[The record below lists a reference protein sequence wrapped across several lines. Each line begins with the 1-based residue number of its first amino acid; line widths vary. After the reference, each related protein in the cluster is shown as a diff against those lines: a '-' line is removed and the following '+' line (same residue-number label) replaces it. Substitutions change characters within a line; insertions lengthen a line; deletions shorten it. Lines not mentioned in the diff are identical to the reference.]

1 MVLYSYLAGN
11 SALRTHGLRALRGF
25 SLLEIVL
32 VLFVLGLLAAAVT
45 PSLREMV
52 ERGRR
57 DAEAKTLDDLAN
69 TVTSTFDATDL
80 TNDNVAALSGTI
92 GTSDT
97 ATRFSTST
105 SGTSAT
111 TAVADWFAK
120 AARARGLTP
129 QIGVAPTPAAQPAL
143 AQITFNP
150 TGNPRLLFAGPSEA
164 GRQRFLLVSLTARS
178 EQLTLPAYETSA
190 AWFDALWNSDWES
203 RTAQPPA
210 YWTGKLTPAQLAA
223 WTQGSSGLTQ
233 VYRLCVRRIVLPKFT
248 VTVNNNHATDS
259 AFVSFNNVSPAFTA
273 PANSGA
279 NVTPEIL
286 GGRLIT
292 INRGT
297 SLPGVEAL
305 RFRLRENPTVTV
317 Q

>member
-32 VLFVLGLLAAAVT
+32 VLFVLGILSAAVA

-57 DAEAKTLDDLAN
+57 DAEAKSLDELA
-69 TVTSTFDATDL
+69 TAVASTFDATDL
-80 TNDNVAALSGTI
+80 TNDNVAALPGTM
-92 GTSDT
+92 GPGDT
-97 ATRFSTST
+97 ATQFSTST
-105 SGTSAT
+105 SATSAA
-111 TAVADWFAK
+111 TAATDWFSK
-120 AARARGLTP
+120 VARARGITP
-129 QIGVAPTPAAQPAL
+129 QMGVAPTTAAQPAL
-143 AQITFNP
+143 AQIAYNP
-150 TGNPRLLFAGPSEA
+150 SGNPRLLFAGPSEA
-164 GRQRFLLVSLTARS
+164 GRQRFLLVSLTARP
-178 EQLTLPAYETSA
+178 EQLTLPAYENSA

-223 WTQGSSGLTQ
+223 WTQGSGGLTQ

-248 VTVNNNHATDS
+248 VTVNDNHATDS

-305 RFRLRENPTVTV
+305 RFRLRENATITV

>member
-1 MVLYSYLAGN
+1 M
-11 SALRTHGLRALRGF
+11 RTSHRGF

-45 PSLREMV
+45 PSLREV
-52 ERGRR
+52 IERGR
-57 DAEAKTLDDLAN
+57 AEAEARTLDSLAA
-69 TVTSTFDATDL
+69 TIGATFDATDL
-80 TNDNVAALSGTI
+80 TNDNIAALPGTI
-92 GTSDT
+92 GTGDT

-105 SGTSAT
+105 AATSAT
-111 TAVADWFAK
+111 TAAEDWFAK
-120 AARARGLTP
+120 VARARGLTP
-129 QIGVAPTPAAQPAL
+129 QLGAAPTSAMQPAL
-143 AQITFNP
+143 AQIAFNAA
-150 TGNPRLLFAGPSEA
+150 GNPRLLFAGPAEA

-190 AWFDALWNSDWES
+190 AWFDALWHHDWES

-210 YWTGKLTPAQLAA
+210 DWSGRLTPAQLAA
-223 WTQGSSGLTQ
+223 WSQGGSGLTQ

-248 VTVNNNHATDS
+248 VTVNNNHPADS
-259 AFVSFNNVSPAFTA
+259 AYVSFNNTSPACTA
-273 PANSGA
+273 PPASGA
-279 NVTPEIL
+279 NTTPEIL

-292 INRGT
+292 IHRGT

-305 RFRLRENPTVTV
+305 RFRLRENATITV

>member
-1 MVLYSYLAGN
+1 MALYCYLARN
-11 SALRTHGLRALRGF
+11 SALRAHGLRALRAF

-32 VLFVLGLLAAAVT
+32 VLFILGILVAAIA
-45 PSLREMV
+45 PSLREV
-52 ERGRR
+52 IERGRR
-57 DAEAKTLDDLAN
+57 DAEAKALDELAATLA
-69 TVTSTFDATDL
+69 TTFDATDL
-80 TNDNVAALSGTI
+80 TNDNIAAMPGTI
-92 GTSDT
+92 GPADT
-97 ATRFSTST
+97 ATRFSSST
-105 SGTSAT
+105 TATSAT
-111 TAVADWFAK
+111 TAATDWFAK
-120 AARARGLTP
+120 VARARGLTP
-129 QIGVAPTPAAQPAL
+129 QIGVAPTTAAQPAL
-143 AQITFNP
+143 AQIAYNP
-150 TGNPRLLFAGPSEA
+150 VGNPRLLFAGPSES

-178 EQLTLPAYETSA
+178 DQLVLPPYDASA
-190 AWFDALWNSDWES
+190 SWFDALWNNDWES

-210 YWTGKLTPAQLAA
+210 YWTGTLTPAQLAA

-273 PANSGA
+273 TANSGA

-297 SLPGVEAL
+297 NLPGVQAL
-305 RFRLRENPTVTV
+305 QFRLRENATITV

>member
-1 MVLYSYLAGN
+1 MVLYSYLARN
-11 SALRTHGLRALRGF
+11 SALRTHGLRVIRGF

-32 VLFVLGLLAAAVT
+32 VIFILGILVAAVA
-45 PSLREMV
+45 PSLREV
-52 ERGRR
+52 IERARR
-57 DAEAKTLDDLAN
+57 DAEAKSLDELA
-69 TVTSTFDATDL
+69 VTIATTFDATDL
-80 TNDNVAALSGTI
+80 SNDNVAALPGTI
-92 GTSDT
+92 GAGDT
-97 ATRFSTST
+97 ATRFSAST
-105 SGTSAT
+105 SVTSAT
-111 TAVADWFAK
+111 TAAADWFAK
-120 AARARGLTP
+120 VARARGLTP
-129 QIGVAPTPAAQPAL
+129 QIGVAPTTAAQPAL
-143 AQITFNP
+143 AQIAYNP

-164 GRQRFLLVSLTARS
+164 GRQRFLLISLTARS
-178 EQLTLPAYETSA
+178 EQLALPAFEASA

-223 WTQGSSGLTQ
+223 WTQGGSGLTQ

-259 AFVSFNNVSPAFTA
+259 AYVSFNNVSPAFTA

-279 NVTPEIL
+279 NVTPELL
-286 GGRLIT
+286 GGRLVT

-305 RFRLRENPTVTV
+305 RFRLRENPTITV

>member
-1 MVLYSYLAGN
+1 MVLYAYPHRHRL
-11 SALRTHGLRALRGF
+11 LRSHYGRVLRGF

-32 VLFVLGLLAAAVT
+32 VLFVIGILAAAMAPAV
-45 PSLREMV
+45 RDIV
-52 ERGRR
+52 EKGRR
-57 DAEAKTLDDLAN
+57 EAELRSLDELAN
-69 TVTSTFDATDL
+69 AITASFDATDL
-80 TNDNVAALSGTI
+80 TNDNVAALPGTL
-92 GTSDT
+92 GAGDT

-105 SGTSAT
+105 TATSAT
-111 TAVADWFAK
+111 TAATDWFAK
-120 AARARGLTP
+120 IARARGLTV
-129 QIGVAPTPAAQPAL
+129 QMGTAPTATVQPAL
-143 AQITFNP
+143 AQITYNP
-150 TGNPRLLFAGPSEA
+150 AGNPRLLFAGPSEA

-178 EQLTLPAYETSA
+178 EQLVLPAYEASA

-210 YWTGKLTPAQLAA
+210 SWAGKLAPAQLAA
-223 WTQGSSGLTQ
+223 WTQGGAGLTQ

-248 VTVNNNHATDS
+248 VTVNNNHATDA
-259 AFVSFNNVSPAFTA
+259 AFVSFNNTSPAFTA
-273 PANSGA
+273 PPNSGA
-279 NVTPEIL
+279 NATPEIL

-305 RFRLRENPTVTV
+305 RFRLRENATITV

>member
-1 MVLYSYLAGN
+1 MVLYCYLTKI

-32 VLFVLGLLAAAVT
+32 VLFVLGILAAAVA
-45 PSLREMV
+45 PSLREIV

-57 DAEAKTLDDLAN
+57 DAEAKTLDELAN
-69 TVTSTFDATDL
+69 TLATTFDATDL
-80 TNDNVAALSGTI
+80 TNDNIAALPGTI
-92 GTSDT
+92 GAGDT
-97 ATRFSTST
+97 ATRFSNST
-105 SGTSAT
+105 TATSAT

-129 QIGVAPTPAAQPAL
+129 QVGVAPTTAAQPAL
-143 AQITFNP
+143 AQIAYNP
-150 TGNPRLLFAGPSEA
+150 TGNPRLLFAGPSES
-164 GRQRFLLVSLTARS
+164 GRQRFLLLSLTARS
-178 EQLTLPAYETSA
+178 DQLVLPPYEITA
-190 AWFDALWNSDWES
+190 AWFDALWNNDWES

-210 YWTGKLTPAQLAA
+210 YWTGKLTAAQLVA

-233 VYRLCVRRIVLPKFT
+233 VYRLCVRRIILPKFT
-248 VTVNNNHATDS
+248 VTVNNNHPTDS
-259 AFVSFNNVSPAFTA
+259 AFVSFNNTSPAFTA

-286 GGRLIT
+286 GGRLVT
-292 INRGT
+292 LNRGT
-297 SLPGVEAL
+297 SLPGVQAL
-305 RFRLRENPTVTV
+305 QFRLRENATITV

>member
-11 SALRTHGLRALRGF
+11 SALRTHGLRALRAF

-32 VLFVLGLLAAAVT
+32 VLFVLGIVAAAVA
-45 PSLREMV
+45 PSLREV
-52 ERGRR
+52 IERGRR
-57 DAEAKTLDDLAN
+57 DAEAKTLDELAS
-69 TVTSTFDATDL
+69 TLATTFDATDL
-80 TNDNVAALSGTI
+80 TNDNVAAVPGTI
-92 GTSDT
+92 GAADT

-105 SGTSAT
+105 TATSAT
-111 TAVADWFAK
+111 TSAADWFAK

-129 QIGVAPTPAAQPAL
+129 QIGAAPTTAAQPAL
-143 AQITFNP
+143 ALIAYNP

-164 GRQRFLLVSLTARS
+164 GRQRFLLVSLTARPD
-178 EQLTLPAYETSA
+178 QLALPSFEATA
-190 AWFDALWNSDWES
+190 AWFDALWNADWES
-203 RTAQPPA
+203 RTAQPPS
-210 YWTGKLTPAQLAA
+210 YWTGKLTPAQLGA

-248 VTVNNNHATDS
+248 VTVNNNHLTDS
-259 AFVSFNNVSPAFTA
+259 AFVSFNNTSPAFTA
-273 PANSGA
+273 PPNSGA
-279 NVTPEIL
+279 NVTTEIL

-305 RFRLRENPTVTV
+305 RFRLRENATITV

>member
-1 MVLYSYLAGN
+1 MVLYSYLAKN

-32 VLFVLGLLAAAVT
+32 VLFVLGLLAAAVA
-45 PSLREMV
+45 PSLRDV
-52 ERGRR
+52 IERGRR
-57 DAEAKTLDDLAN
+57 DAEAKSLDELA
-69 TVTSTFDATDL
+69 VAVSSTFDATDL
-80 TNDNVAALSGTI
+80 TNDNVAALAGTI
-92 GTSDT
+92 GPGDT
-97 ATRFSTST
+97 ATQFSS
-105 SGTSAT
+105 STSAT
-111 TAVADWFAK
+111 SASTATTDWFAK
-120 AARARGLTP
+120 IARTRGITP
-129 QIGVAPTPAAQPAL
+129 QIGVAPTTAAQPAL
-143 AQITFNP
+143 AQIAYNP
-150 TGNPRLLFAGPSEA
+150 SGNPRFLFAGPSEA

-178 EQLTLPAYETSA
+178 EQLTLPAYEASA

-203 RTAQPPA
+203 RTAPPPA
-210 YWTGKLTPAQLAA
+210 YWTGKLTPAQFAA
-223 WTQGSSGLTQ
+223 WTQGSGGLTQ

-259 AFVSFNNVSPAFTA
+259 AFVSFNNISTAFTA

-305 RFRLRENPTVTV
+305 RFRLRENATITV

>member
-1 MVLYSYLAGN
+1 MVLPFLIRKNGRRRRN
-11 SALRTHGLRALRGF
+11 LGGF

-32 VLFVLGLLAAAVT
+32 VLFVLGLLAAAVA
-45 PSLREMV
+45 PSLRDTV

-57 DAEAKTLDDLAN
+57 EAEVRALDELAG
-69 TVTSTFDATDL
+69 TISATFDATDL
-80 TNDNVAALSGTI
+80 TNDNIAALPGTI
-92 GTSDT
+92 GPGDT
-97 ATRFSTST
+97 ATRFATST
-105 SGTSAT
+105 NAISAT

-129 QIGVAPTPAAQPAL
+129 QIGLAPTAAAQPAL
-143 AQITFNP
+143 APVVWNAL
-150 TGNPRLLFAGPSEA
+150 GNPRLLFAGPGET

-178 EQLTLPAYETSA
+178 DQLVLPPYESTA
-190 AWFDALWNSDWES
+190 AWFDALWNNDWES

-210 YWTGKLTPAQLAA
+210 YWSGRLTPAQLAA
-223 WTQGSSGLTQ
+223 WTQGGSGLTQ
-233 VYRLCVRRIVLPKFT
+233 VSRLCVRRIVLPKFT

-259 AFVSFNNVSPAFTA
+259 AWIACNNVSPAFTA

-297 SLPGVEAL
+297 SLPGVPAL
-305 RFRLRENPTVTV
+305 QFRLRENATITV

>member
-1 MVLYSYLAGN
+1 MVLYSYLSGN
-11 SALRTHGLRALRGF
+11 SSPRTHGLRALRGF

-32 VLFVLGLLAAAVT
+32 VLFILGLLATAIA
-45 PSLREMV
+45 PSLREIV

-57 DAEAKTLDDLAN
+57 DAETKSLDELAN
-69 TVTSTFDATDL
+69 AVTSTFDSTDL

-92 GTSDT
+92 GPGDT

-105 SGTSAT
+105 SATSAT
-111 TAVADWFAK
+111 TAAADWFAK
-120 AARARGLTP
+120 IARARGLTP
-129 QIGVAPTPAAQPAL
+129 QIGVAPTTAAQPAL
-143 AQITFNP
+143 AQLAYNP
-150 TGNPRLLFAGPSEA
+150 SGNPRLLFAGPNEA
-164 GRQRFLLVSLTARS
+164 GRQRFLLVSLTARA

-203 RTAQPPA
+203 RTALSPA

-223 WTQGSSGLTQ
+223 WTQGSGGLTQ

-259 AFVSFNNVSPAFTA
+259 AFASFNNVSPVFTA

-286 GGRLIT
+286 GGRLIS

-305 RFRLRENPTVTV
+305 RFRLRENATVTV

>member
-1 MVLYSYLAGN
+1 MVLHSYLTGN

-32 VLFVLGLLAAAVT
+32 VLFVLGLLAATIA
-45 PSLREMV
+45 PSLREV
-52 ERGRR
+52 IERGRR
-57 DAEAKTLDDLAN
+57 DAEAKSLDELAGA
-69 TVTSTFDATDL
+69 VASTFDATDL
-80 TNDNVAALSGTI
+80 TNDNVASLPGTI
-92 GTSDT
+92 GTGDT

-105 SGTSAT
+105 SATSAS
-111 TAVADWFAK
+111 TAASDWFAK
-120 AARARGLTP
+120 VARARGITP
-129 QIGVAPTPAAQPAL
+129 QIGVAPTAAAQPAL
-143 AQITFNP
+143 AQIAYNS
-150 TGNPRLLFAGPSEA
+150 TGNPRLLLAGPSEA

-178 EQLTLPAYETSA
+178 EQLTLPAYEASV
-190 AWFDALWNSDWES
+190 AWFDALWNSDWEG

-210 YWTGKLTPAQLAA
+210 YWTGKLTPTQLAA
-223 WTQGSSGLTQ
+223 WSQGTGGLTQ

-248 VTVNNNHATDS
+248 ITVNNNHATDS

-297 SLPGVEAL
+297 SLPGVQAL
-305 RFRLRENPTVTV
+305 QFRLRENATITV

>member
-1 MVLYSYLAGN
+1 MVLYSYLAGK
-11 SALRTHGLRALRGF
+11 SALRTHGLRALRAF

-32 VLFVLGLLAAAVT
+32 VLFIIGLMAAAVA
-45 PSLREMV
+45 PSLREV
-52 ERGRR
+52 IERGRR
-57 DAEAKTLDDLAN
+57 DAEAKSLDELAG
-69 TVTSTFDATDL
+69 TIATTFDATDL
-80 TNDNVAALSGTI
+80 TNDNVAALPGTI
-92 GTSDT
+92 GSGDT

-105 SGTSAT
+105 SATSAT
-111 TAVADWFAK
+111 TAAADWFAK
-120 AARARGLTP
+120 VARARGLTP
-129 QIGVAPTPAAQPAL
+129 QIGVAPTTAAQPAL
-143 AQITFNP
+143 AQLAYNSI
-150 TGNPRLLFAGPSEA
+150 GNPRLLFAGPTES
-164 GRQRFLLVSLTARS
+164 GRQRFLLISLTARS
-178 EQLTLPAYETSA
+178 DQLTLPPFEATA

-210 YWTGKLTPAQLAA
+210 YWTGKITPAQLAA
-223 WTQGSSGLTQ
+223 WSQGTGGLTQ
-233 VYRLCVRRIVLPKFT
+233 VYRLCVRRMVLPKFT

-259 AFVSFNNVSPAFTA
+259 AYVSFNNTSPAFTA

-286 GGRLIT
+286 GGRLVT

-305 RFRLRENPTVTV
+305 RFRLRENATITV

>member
-1 MVLYSYLAGN
+1 MVFYSYLAGN
-11 SALRTHGLRALRGF
+11 SAVRTHGLRALRAF

-32 VLFVLGLLAAAVT
+32 VLFVLGILVATIA
-45 PSLREMV
+45 PSLREV
-52 ERGRR
+52 IERGRR
-57 DAEAKTLDDLAN
+57 DAEAKSLDELAATLA
-69 TVTSTFDATDL
+69 TTFDATDL
-80 TNDNVAALSGTI
+80 SNDNIAAMPGTI
-92 GTSDT
+92 GPADT

-105 SGTSAT
+105 TDTSAI

-129 QIGVAPTPAAQPAL
+129 QIGVAPTTASQPAL
-143 AQITFNP
+143 AQLAYNS
-150 TGNPRLLFAGPSEA
+150 TGNPRLLFAGPSES

-178 EQLTLPAYETSA
+178 DQLVLPPYEASA

-210 YWTGKLTPAQLAA
+210 YWTGKITPAQLSA
-223 WTQGSSGLTQ
+223 WTQGSGGLTQ

-297 SLPGVEAL
+297 SLPGVQAL
-305 RFRLRENPTVTV
+305 QFRLRENATITV

>member
-1 MVLYSYLAGN
+1 MVLYCYLARK

-32 VLFVLGLLAAAVT
+32 VLFVLGIVAAAVA
-45 PSLREMV
+45 PSLREV
-52 ERGRR
+52 IERGRR
-57 DAEAKTLDDLAN
+57 DAEAKTLDELAG
-69 TVTSTFDATDL
+69 TIATTFDATDL
-80 TNDNVAALSGTI
+80 TNDNVAAMPGTI
-92 GTSDT
+92 GAADT
-97 ATRFSTST
+97 ATQFSTST
-105 SGTSAT
+105 TATSAT
-111 TAVADWFAK
+111 TAAADWFAK
-120 AARARGLTP
+120 VARARGLTP
-129 QIGVAPTPAAQPAL
+129 QIGVSPTTAGQPAL
-143 AQITFNP
+143 AQITYNP

-178 EQLTLPAYETSA
+178 DQLILPPYEVTA

-210 YWTGKLTPAQLAA
+210 YWTGKLTPLQLSA

-248 VTVNNNHATDS
+248 VIVNNNHATDS
-259 AFVSFNNVSPAFTA
+259 AFVSFNNTSPAFTA
-273 PANSGA
+273 PPNSGA
-279 NVTPEIL
+279 NITPEIL

-292 INRGT
+292 INRGS

-305 RFRLRENPTVTV
+305 RFRLRENATITV

>member
-1 MVLYSYLAGN
+1 MVFYAYTRKN
-11 SALRTHGLRALRGF
+11 ALLRENFGRVLRGF

-32 VLFVLGLLAAAVT
+32 VLFVLGILAAALA
-45 PSLREMV
+45 PALRETI

-57 DAEAKTLDDLAN
+57 DAEGKTLDELAN
-69 TVTSTFDATDL
+69 AVTSTFDATDL
-80 TNDNVAALSGTI
+80 TNDNVAALPGTI
-92 GTSDT
+92 GAGDT

-105 SGTSAT
+105 SATSAT
-111 TAVADWFAK
+111 TAAADWFAK
-120 AARARGLTP
+120 VARARGLTP
-129 QIGVAPTPAAQPAL
+129 QIGVAPTTASQPAL
-143 AQITFNP
+143 AQIAFNP
-150 TGNPRLLFAGPSEA
+150 AGNPRLLFAGPNEA
-164 GRQRFLLVSLTARS
+164 GRQRFLLISLTARS
-178 EQLTLPAYETSA
+178 DQLILPPYEASA

-210 YWTGKLTPAQLAA
+210 YWTGKLTPAQLSA
-223 WTQGSSGLTQ
+223 WTQGGSGLTQ

-259 AFVSFNNVSPAFTA
+259 AYVSFNNVSPAFTA

-305 RFRLRENPTVTV
+305 RFRLRENATITV

>member
-1 MVLYSYLAGN
+1 MILHAYPHRHRL
-11 SALRTHGLRALRGF
+11 LRAHYRRVLRGF

-32 VLFVLGLLAAAVT
+32 VLFVLGILAAAMT
-45 PSLREMV
+45 PAVRDLV
-52 ERGRR
+52 EKGRR
-57 DAEAKTLDDLAN
+57 EAELRTLDELAN
-69 TVTSTFDATDL
+69 TITASFENTDL
-80 TNDNVAALSGTI
+80 TNLNLAALPGTI
-92 GTSDT
+92 GAADT
-97 ATRFSTST
+97 ATTFSNAT
-105 SGTSAT
+105 GAGYAT
-111 TAVADWFAK
+111 TLITDWFVK
-120 AARARGLTP
+120 VARARGITP
-129 QIGVAPTPAAQPAL
+129 QIGVAPSPTAQPAL
-143 AQITFNP
+143 AQIAYNP
-150 TGNPRLLFAGPSEA
+150 TGNPRFLFAGPNEA

-178 EQLTLPAYETSA
+178 EQLALPAYEATA

-203 RTAQPPA
+203 RSAPAPA
-210 YWTGKLTPAQLAA
+210 YWSGKLTPAQLAA
-223 WTQGSSGLTQ
+223 WTQGGSGLTQ

-259 AFVSFNNVSPAFTA
+259 AYVSFNNIPTAFTA

-297 SLPGVEAL
+297 SPPGVEAL
-305 RFRLRENPTVTV
+305 RFRLRENPTITV